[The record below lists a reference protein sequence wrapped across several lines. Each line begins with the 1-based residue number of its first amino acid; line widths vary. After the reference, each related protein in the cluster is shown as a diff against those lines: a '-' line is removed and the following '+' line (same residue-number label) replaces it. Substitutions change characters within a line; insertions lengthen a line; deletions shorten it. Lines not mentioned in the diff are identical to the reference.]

1 MKRNEFTALGTVVFD
16 SRKRIALKSPA
27 YYQQCVDRL
36 PAGEK
41 VTVTVSTK
49 KATRSE
55 QQLRYYWVL
64 LGYLSDH
71 TGYEPEELHDY
82 VMRAVFGTKLIVLNG
97 KGVEIRKSISNAA
110 MMPKWDAQ
118 RVIEYALELC
128 GELGVHVPTLEELG
142 FLPH

>member
-1 MKRNEFTALGTVVFD
+1 MKRAEFTAIGTVVFD
-16 SRKRIALKSPA
+16 TRNRIALKSPA
-27 YYQQCVDRL
+27 YYQQSINRL
-36 PAGEK
+36 PVGTE

-142 FLPH
+142 FLPN